1 MNKTYHQII
10 VRGSGCLSLVFR
22 ALIAQAKIPGVGED
36 VEIQPGTVAVL
47 VAEGAPPKLF
57 RGTGAMLCLHDL
69 HGHVPV
75 S

>member
-47 VAEGAPPKLF
+47 GGGGAILA
-57 RGTGAMLCLHDL
+57 RYHT
-69 HGHVPV
+69 
-75 S
+75 